1 MKGWIRW
8 RYVLPRLGAIVVVAT
23 LAQLGLS
30 PLVRWLVIE
39 SGERTVQASVEVGET
54 NVSLLGGDVVL
65 REIRVANAR
74 APMRNLIEADRCELD
89 LEAGALLHK
98 QAIVD
103 HGTLTGL
110 RFGTPRDTSGALPD
124 VEFDTAS
131 SLNSLL
137 DEKAMKVAREWLDKL
152 HSRFQQNVVD
162 QLHSVQLT
170 EDLLRRW
177 PVQYAELKDR
187 VTELRQQTNNLQTQA
202 RAAQDNPLR
211 HVSAL
216 EQLPNDVAKISEN
229 LSALSREV
237 EALPDLAETDRR
249 AIVAARRHDEQ
260 FIRDQL
266 HFDAI
271 DSSVL
276 TAYLMQEELAGP
288 VADLMGWMQWVRRI
302 VPASAEL
309 SEAKRRRGQDVCFAG
324 CLRHPDLLIRAL
336 DLRGSGRLGGQSFE
350 LAGTLTDVSNRPA
363 LCNQPMRLKLTTTGS
378 LQIQAQATIDR
389 TGPVAKDQFLV
400 DCGGIVLPKLQ
411 LGRSDKLR
419 LSIAPSTA
427 TLNIRVELEGD
438 KLSGDVQLVQKQVQ
452 IMPSVGEELDRFQVV
467 EALEDSLRDVHMVST
482 RVSLS
487 GTLDRPQFELWS
499 NLGPAVAE
507 AMNRTIEKAA
517 STYARQ
523 ALAESQQRVDERLA
537 ELDRQIA
544 DEQASL
550 KPQLTASTDALK
562 QLLGGRNG
570 DTKNRLSVEQ
580 LGQQLPA
587 NSLFR

>member
-65 REIRVANAR
+65 RDIRVANAR

-98 QAIVD
+98 QAIVE

-110 RFGTPRDTSGALPD
+110 RFGTPREMSGALPE
-124 VEFDTAS
+124 VESDAAS
-131 SLNSLL
+131 PLNSLL
-137 DEKAMKVAREWLDKL
+137 DEKAMEVARKWLDNL

-170 EDLLRRW
+170 EDLLHRW
-177 PVQYAELKDR
+177 PAQYAELKDR

-216 EQLPNDVAKISEN
+216 EQLPSDVAKISEN
-229 LSALSREV
+229 LSALSKEV

-249 AIVAARRHDEQ
+249 AIVAAREHDEQ
-260 FIRDQL
+260 YIRDQL

-276 TAYLMQEELAGP
+276 TAYLMQEQLAGP

-302 VPASAEL
+302 VPASAEP
-309 SEAKRRRGQDVCFAG
+309 SEAKRHRGQDVCFAG

-350 LAGTLTDVSNRPA
+350 LAGTLTDVSDRPA